1 MITATWIVDD
11 VVTMPQPEQMLAIE
25 SSLLKLSRSFV
36 FAAPVS
42 PSTSQMTSTLWA
54 VGRFTFQFA
63 AAPKQPRLSVYR
75 VASSN
80 CLTLLQLQVQGVQAR
95 IQTKP

>member
-1 MITATWIVDD
+1 
-11 VVTMPQPEQMLAIE
+11 MLAIE
-25 SSLLKLSRSFV
+25 IESCLLKLSRSFV

-63 AAPKQPRLSVYR
+63 AAPPEQPRLSVYR
-75 VASSN
+75 VASGN
-80 CLTLLQLQVQGVQAR
+80 CLTLLQLQVQSVQAR